1 MNADGYPASS
11 TEFTARNWHIKNVYL
26 ANVVDLL
33 PDNDSEYNEI
43 DAALSVLN
51 DALQPSDA
59 ISPAA
64 AANRINELIPLED
77 GQDVSEVDG
86 FFWGLWEG
94 FTDVAGRLPHDHP
107 SQEKLVQV
115 IEELNRLPVAPIAKG
130 MKTHVWAEL
139 RYLGPS
145 IREAWI
151 GPESEKEVEESGS
164 HWVGLNAFAA
174 RLLNAGLGHFTTSF
188 PLWSMRD
195 ALEMEKP
202 PGPLLD
208 CHVAAAAVW
217 IAYSGSVLFRNISN
231 EELNDRD
238 SKSTAGGPLYNGRL
252 GLSSERWRFWIMRFR
267 KLSNQLGREVQ
278 QAALDAAENMERLM
292 LESMP
297 GPLGQSGQ

>member
-1 MNADGYPASS
+1 MSN
-11 TEFTARNWHIKNVYL
+11 
-26 ANVVDLL
+26 
-33 PDNDSEYNEI
+33 NDSEYNEI

-59 ISPAA
+59 ISPVA

-77 GQDVSEVDG
+77 GEDVSEVDG

-94 FTDVAGRLPHDHP
+94 FIDVAGRSPHIHP
-107 SQEKLVQV
+107 SQEKLIQV

-130 MKTHVWAEL
+130 VMFNVL
-139 RYLGPS
+139 RY
-145 IREAWI
+145 
-151 GPESEKEVEESGS
+151 PESEEEVKESGS

-174 RLLNAGLGHFTTSF
+174 HLLNAGLEHYTTSF
-188 PLWSMRD
+188 PVWSMHD
-195 ALEMEKP
+195 ALEKENP

-217 IAYSGSVLFRNISN
+217 VAYSGSVLFGSISN
-231 EELNDRD
+231 EELSDRD
-238 SKSTAGGPLYNGRL
+238 LKLTAGGPLYNGRL
-252 GLSSERWRFWIMRFR
+252 GLSSERWQFWIMRFR
-267 KLSNQLGREVQ
+267 KLSNRLGREVQ

-297 GPLGQSGQ
+297 GPLGQSGQEHGGSEII